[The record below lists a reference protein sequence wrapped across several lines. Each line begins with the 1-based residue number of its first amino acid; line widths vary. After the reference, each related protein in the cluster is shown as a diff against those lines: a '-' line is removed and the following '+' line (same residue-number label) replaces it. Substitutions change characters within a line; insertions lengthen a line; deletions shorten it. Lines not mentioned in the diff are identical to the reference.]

1 MGLGSPVG
9 SPHAGPRR
17 AAMDRGGRGSDG
29 CAGAVRAC
37 TGCARQRYKAASLLA
52 IERGAAQP
60 ARYRK
65 PAPSRA
71 RSVPRPPG
79 TARAFVRARSLAS
92 FALGHLVVLA
102 LDRRQCPCSPRK
114 RRGRRGDR
122 RPSLR
127 TQTLRRLG
135 AARLVFGGCPITGAQ
150 SSRHAPCAAAT
161 VRRRRCAAHVARQR
175 SPGALRADAVVQ
187 QESRDAEA
195 ADTVNKRWAGS
206 SARP

>member
-150 SSRHAPCAAAT
+150 SSRRIRAPPRPYAGAQPGACAA
-161 VRRRRCAAHVARQR
+161 RQQ
-175 SPGALRADAVVQ
+175 SPGAREPVQ
-187 QESRDAEA
+187 TPSRRKVDGRHGRRHS
-195 ADTVNKRWAGS
+195 K
-206 SARP
+206 